1 MRVLLLK
8 DVYKLGRAGD
18 VKRVADG
25 YGRNYLIPQGMAT
38 LATPGA
44 LKQADR
50 IRSSAEVKRAQ
61 LNQEMTAVFTQ
72 LDGLQLNFPVKAGE
86 TGRLYGSVTHQ
97 MLTEA
102 VQQRKGITVE
112 RSQILGEPIRSLG
125 VHKVK
130 VRLTVDL
137 IPELAVVVHR
147 EELSPESAFEQV
159 EAEPEQPEAAG
170 SFSDLQAELE
180 AQEAE
185 AARKSAERDR
195 ETSRGPR
202 REPQAQ
208 RTEGSDGREEEG
220 EGTGAE

>member
-44 LKQADR
+44 LKQSDR
-50 IRSSAEVKRAQ
+50 IRSAGELKRAQ
-61 LNQEMTAVFTQ
+61 LNQEMTSVHSQ

-102 VQQRKGITVE
+102 ILQRKGIPVE

-137 IPELAVVVHR
+137 IPELAIVVHR
-147 EELSPESAFEQV
+147 EELPPESAFEQV
-159 EAEPEQPEAAG
+159 EAEREQAEAAG

-185 AARKSAERDR
+185 AARKNAERDR
-195 ETSRGPR
+195 ESARTPR
-202 REPQAQ
+202 REPQAP
-208 RTEGSDGREEEG
+208 RSEGSDGRNEEG